1 LHSCKNIVEALRTKN
16 IKSIYSLYFLF
27 LFAWTMLLQFTP
39 VLMVR
44 KFYFT
49 NSNIGD
55 LALFMGVCWALGS
68 GVLNKIFLTF
78 FSSMRVLE
86 ISLLGFTVFCA
97 LMIYPTH
104 IHATLGIIAGCVMI
118 AGMAWPLCTALI
130 SHSAPSESQGKILGM
145 SQSVQSLAMTVAPI
159 IGGLASQFYS
169 GFSFLLGALASL
181 IAVVLY
187 FVLKK

>member
-1 LHSCKNIVEALRTKN
+1 
-16 IKSIYSLYFLF
+16 
-27 LFAWTMLLQFTP
+27 
-39 VLMVR
+39 
-44 KFYFT
+44 
-49 NSNIGD
+49 
-55 LALFMGVCWALGS
+55 
-68 GVLNKIFLTF
+68 
-78 FSSMRVLE
+78 
-86 ISLLGFTVFCA
+86 
-97 LMIYPTH
+97 
-104 IHATLGIIAGCVMI
+104 MI